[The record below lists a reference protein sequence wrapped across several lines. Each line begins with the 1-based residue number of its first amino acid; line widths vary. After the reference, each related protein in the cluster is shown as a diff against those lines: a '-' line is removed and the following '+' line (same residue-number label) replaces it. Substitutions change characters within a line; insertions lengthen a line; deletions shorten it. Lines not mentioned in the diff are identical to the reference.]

1 MRNLQFSLRS
11 SFPSTLVL
19 LYYHSQS
26 SPVRVIMP
34 RAFAA
39 VLSLSAAPVF
49 SSLTD
54 VSLLLRVSFGAT
66 RMVGSFRYDPTT

>member
-1 MRNLQFSLRS
+1 
-11 SFPSTLVL
+11 
-19 LYYHSQS
+19 
-26 SPVRVIMP
+26 MP

-66 RMVGSFRYDPTT
+66 RMVPFDTTRLQGLTVKKAGARSSGTW